1 MSEMDDGFS
10 FGEPISGWEP
20 EDSTE
25 GFPGEDPYDPMH
37 QSGGTGETYAS
48 PYLQEIAE
56 VDLPTA
62 SGDTDQDGVLDT
74 VSVDTDGDGCTDM
87 TEHVR
92 DDGSSLTEYDADGD
106 ENPEVRAEGAS
117 AGEFTELSFN
127 EGPEAVQDLPQTLPP
142 PPMFGSETAIVA
154 GSAMET
160 KSADELIIARDGTG
174 YTGPADFVSGQ
185 NGWTP
190 VTFAGQYRFDV
201 PDAPDHHR
209 P

>member
-106 ENPEVRAEGAS
+106 GNPEVRAEGAS

-142 PPMFGSETAIVA
+142 APMFGSETADGMEKTWETSNVTYREKDVWQTADGKTAYHSMAEWSQGEEPITDA
-154 GSAMET
+154 YGST
-160 KSADELIIARDGTG
+160 DPK
-174 YTGPADFVSGQ
+174 
-185 NGWTP
+185 
-190 VTFAGQYRFDV
+190 YRS
-201 PDAPDHHR
+201 R
-209 P
+209 